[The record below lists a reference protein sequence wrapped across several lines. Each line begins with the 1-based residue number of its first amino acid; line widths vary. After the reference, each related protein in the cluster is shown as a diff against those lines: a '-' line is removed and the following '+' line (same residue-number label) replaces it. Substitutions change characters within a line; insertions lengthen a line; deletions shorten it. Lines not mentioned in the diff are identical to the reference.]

1 MADPEELPA
10 LRAENARLI
19 RLLDAHGIEWRE
31 RALPGVA
38 ADTRG
43 ADRPLL
49 RTQVPSSQ
57 PPQVRLSPA
66 EKVTL
71 FGRLFKGRPDVFPV
85 RWESKTS
92 GKSGY
97 APACANEWRQG
108 VCEKPRIKCSEC
120 SHRELIPLS
129 DAVLYSHLAGEL
141 TAGLYPLLP
150 DDSCHLV
157 AVDFD
162 DEDWRSDAQAFRR
175 SCETLGVPV
184 SIEVSRSG
192 NGAHAWI
199 FFSGR
204 VTAREARRLATAVI
218 SHACASTHQ
227 LALTS
232 YDRLFPNQDTMPKGG
247 FGNLIALPLQ
257 KMPREAGNSVS
268 QETELKT
275 VAFMRLSPRD

>member
-108 VCEKPRIKCSEC
+108 VCEKPRIKCSAC

-218 SHACASTHQ
+218 SHARASTHQ

>member
-108 VCEKPRIKCSEC
+108 VCEKPRIKCSAC

>member
-1 MADPEELPA
+1 LADPEELPA

-85 RWESKTS
+85 RWESQTS

-108 VCEKPRIKCSEC
+108 VCEKPRIKCSAC

-129 DAVLYSHLAGEL
+129 DAVLSRNR
-141 TAGLYPLLP
+141 T
-150 DDSCHLV
+150 
-157 AVDFD
+157 
-162 DEDWRSDAQAFRR
+162 ED
-175 SCETLGVPV
+175 
-184 SIEVSRSG
+184 
-192 NGAHAWI
+192 
-199 FFSGR
+199 GR
-204 VTAREARRLATAVI
+204 VHAAVSTGLIWKPSAAARRLRAAMLRWRCC
-218 SHACASTHQ
+218 SS
-227 LALTS
+227 
-232 YDRLFPNQDTMPKGG
+232 
-247 FGNLIALPLQ
+247 
-257 KMPREAGNSVS
+257 
-268 QETELKT
+268 
-275 VAFMRLSPRD
+275 

>member
-43 ADRPLL
+43 ANRPLL

-66 EKVTL
+66 GKVTL

-85 RWESKTS
+85 RWESQTS

-108 VCEKPRIKCSEC
+108 VCEKPRIKCSAC

-129 DAVLYSHLAGEL
+129 DAVL
-141 TAGLYPLLP
+141 
-150 DDSCHLV
+150 
-157 AVDFD
+157 
-162 DEDWRSDAQAFRR
+162 
-175 SCETLGVPV
+175 
-184 SIEVSRSG
+184 
-192 NGAHAWI
+192 
-199 FFSGR
+199 
-204 VTAREARRLATAVI
+204 
-218 SHACASTHQ
+218 
-227 LALTS
+227 
-232 YDRLFPNQDTMPKGG
+232 
-247 FGNLIALPLQ
+247 
-257 KMPREAGNSVS
+257 S